1 GAGLRQVAGTPVQ
14 GLARTLRSGTVE
26 MAYEFARRPADLEL
40 VLVEEAVEVK
50 ADTRVRAAVL
60 ADRMTV
66 EAEVLYD
73 VRRGQLHELAVAV
86 PAGFALA
93 RPPRGLDIREAPAV
107 VDDPAAG
114 TRTFRLGL
122 ATGLSGQGR
131 LALVLER
138 PL

>member
-1 GAGLRQVAGTPVQ
+1 
-14 GLARTLRSGTVE
+14 
-26 MAYEFARRPADLEL
+26 
-40 VLVEEAVEVK
+40 
-50 ADTRVRAAVL
+50 
-60 ADRMTV
+60 
-66 EAEVLYD
+66 
-73 VRRGQLHELAVAV
+73 HELAVAV

-138 PL
+138 PLAGEPTVPFPDVRPLDVSAETTTVTIAAAQGLRVRPHQDPPGFQPRDVR